1 VIDTSDVLIRHAT
14 EADLPALEW
23 EGEYRKYRRIY
34 QRAMEDARQG
44 KRILFIAEI
53 GGEVVGQIFIQLNHH
68 RSNQEGISSTGYLQS
83 FRIKT
88 PFRNRGIGTRLI
100 SRAEEALKERG
111 YKRAIIAVAQHNQ
124 DARRLYERHGYSVFR
139 DDPGQW
145 SFIDDQGLPQ
155 YISEPA
161 YLMEKKF

>member
-1 VIDTSDVLIRHAT
+1 MIDTSQVQIRHAI

-23 EGEYRKYRRIY
+23 DGEYRKYRRIY
-34 QRAMEDARQG
+34 RRALEDAQRG
-44 KRILFIAEI
+44 RRILFVAEI
-53 GGEVVGQIFIQLNHH
+53 GGEIVGQIFIQLSPR
-68 RSNQEGISSTGYLQS
+68 RSNQEGPSTGYLQS

-88 PFRNRGIGTRLI
+88 AFRNRGIGTRLI
-100 SRAEEALKERG
+100 YRAEEVLKERG

-124 DARRLYERHGYSVFR
+124 DARRLYERHGFSVFR
-139 DDPGQW
+139 EDPGKW

-161 YLMEKKF
+161 YLMEKRL

>member
-1 VIDTSDVLIRHAT
+1 MIDISHVLIRHAK

-34 QRAMEDARQG
+34 RRAMEEAQRG
-44 KRILFIAEI
+44 RRILFVAEI
-53 GGEVVGQIFIQLNHH
+53 EGEIVGQIFIQLSHH
-68 RSNQEGISSTGYLQS
+68 RSRPKGMSSTGYLQS
-83 FRIKT
+83 FRIKP
-88 PFRNRGIGTRLI
+88 PFRNIGIGTRLI
-100 SRAEEALKERG
+100 CQAEEALKERG

-124 DARRLYERHGYSVFR
+124 DAQRLYERHGYSVFR
-139 DDPGQW
+139 EDPGEW

-161 YLMEKKF
+161 YLMEKQL

>member
-1 VIDTSDVLIRHAT
+1 VIDTSGVLIRHAT

-23 EGEYRKYRRIY
+23 DGEYRKYRRIY
-34 QRAMEDARQG
+34 RRAMEDARRG
-44 KRILFIAEI
+44 KRIIFVAEI
-53 GGEVVGQIFIQLNHH
+53 GGEIVGQIFVQLRHD
-68 RSNQEGISSTGYLQS
+68 RSNQEGMSSTGYLQS

-88 PFRNRGIGTRLI
+88 SFRNRGIGTRLI
-100 SRAEEALKERG
+100 SQAEGALKKRG
-111 YKRAIIAVAQHNQ
+111 HKRAIIAVAQHNQ

-139 DDPGQW
+139 EDPGEW

-161 YLMEKKF
+161 YLMEKQL